1 MNLYNPGAGIA
12 DMLRN
17 LMGKWSTNNAAAQG
31 GIYQELGPSPSQGP
45 APTSDELTAMSGVPD
60 PLRASLMPPVQPT
73 RARRRAPAYD
83 TAAMDYL
90 TAPVTEGPNPN
101 IDDETRARA
110 LAWALRQ
117 QQ

>member
-31 GIYQELGPSPSQGP
+31 GIYQGLGASPEAPMPEALP
-45 APTSDELTAMSGVPD
+45 ATQPEAPPPQLTT
-60 PLRASLMPPVQPT
+60 PP

-90 TAPVTEGPNPN
+90 TAPVTEGPNAN